1 MMKKLL
7 FVVLFLCL
15 CGYSR
20 VLFAA
25 DPYRLLIFGD
35 SLSAGYGVG
44 EQKSFASLLQIELHE
59 KGYKNVKVINQ
70 SKSGETTS
78 GALLRLNSVLNKVK
92 PNGVLLELGINDVFQ
107 GNSILFIEKNLSRII
122 EICQQRGI
130 FVLLAGMKAPPY
142 AGIIYQRKFDQ
153 MYENLASKYNLI
165 LYPFFM
171 KGLIKLENGMPISK
185 YTLSDKVHPNIQGI
199 GLIVQNIMPYVEK
212 FLKESE

>member
-1 MMKKLL
+1 MKKLL

-15 CGYSR
+15 CGYSTI
-20 VLFAA
+20 LFAA

-44 EQKSFASLLQIELHE
+44 SKKSFASLLQIELHE

-78 GALLRLNSVLNKVK
+78 GALLRLDSVLQKVN

-107 GNSILFIEKNLSRII
+107 GNSVEFIEKNLSRII

-142 AGIIYQRKFDQ
+142 AGIIYQKKFDQ
-153 MYENLASKYNLI
+153 MYANLALKYNLI

-171 KGLIKLENGMPISK
+171 KGLIEIENGMPISK
-185 YTLSDKVHPNIQGI
+185 YTLADKVHPNSQGI
-199 GLIVQNIMPYVEK
+199 LLIVQNIMPYIEK